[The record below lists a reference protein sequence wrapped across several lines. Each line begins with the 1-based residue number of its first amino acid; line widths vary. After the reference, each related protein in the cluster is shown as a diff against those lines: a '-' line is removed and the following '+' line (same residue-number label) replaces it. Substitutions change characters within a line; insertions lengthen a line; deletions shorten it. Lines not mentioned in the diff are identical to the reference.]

1 MLRVDRKQQNYVKQL
16 SFNKK
21 LINLKK
27 LLISTEST
35 DWERLSATQL
45 SDGGQVG
52 PRGLKVL
59 FGRRDHSCP
68 RTGGKKKNQ
77 IIFEHLYYHVYVKQC
92 VLVAQ

>member
-68 RTGGKKKNQ
+68 RTGEKKKKHNKKLATY
-77 IIFEHLYYHVYVKQC
+77 IMERLTDITM
-92 VLVAQ
+92 